1 MDRNILVMK
10 KGRHAQGVLYDTALN
25 EAAYGRPQMVGDLF
39 GDVMS
44 AVVGK
49 ENWDARPEWM
59 KKVKIKP
66 NPEALV
72 KAVPPKVVGTV
83 ARQAEKVGINIFYR
97 TPSGDVRISPGMA
110 EGAYSN
116 FPAFSRAMSGLSSIP
131 TWVYLLGGA
140 GVALLIVSMRK
151 K

>member
-1 MDRNILVMK
+1 MNRNILVMK

-49 ENWDARPEWM
+49 ENWDARPQWM
-59 KKVKIKP
+59 KNIKVKP
-66 NPEALV
+66 NPATLI
-72 KAVPPKVVGTV
+72 KAVPPKLVGTV
-83 ARQAEKVGINIFYR
+83 ARRAEQYGINTYYR
-97 TPSGDVRISPGMA
+97 TPYGDQYISPDMA

-131 TWVYLLGGA
+131 TWAYLLGGA
-140 GVALLIVSMRK
+140 GVVLLIVSMRK